1 MSHIVLLGD
10 SIFDNGA
17 YTSGGP
23 DVVTQLRRM
32 LPGGWAATLRALD
45 GARTSDVVRQVASLP
60 PDTSHLV
67 LSVGGNDALSHGDLL
82 DQRGVSAAEVF
93 ERLADAAGEFESRY
107 RRLVDQLLVRR
118 LPLVVCTIYNG
129 SFPDPTF
136 QRIASTALCPFN
148 DAILR
153 VAFRRGLTII
163 DLRPIC
169 CDPAD
174 YANPI
179 EPSSMGGAKIALAIA
194 QSVGAAPALARG
206 PSIIDTVPDL
216 RTQFL

>member
-1 MSHIVLLGD
+1 MPHIVLLGD

-23 DVVTQLRRM
+23 NVITQLGGI
-32 LPGGWAATLRALD
+32 LPGGWTASLRALD
-45 GARTSDVVRQVASLP
+45 GARTSDVVRQVAHLP
-60 PDTSHLV
+60 QDTSHLV

-82 DQRGVSAAEVF
+82 DQRGISAAQLF
-93 ERLADAAGEFESRY
+93 GRLAEAAADFESRY
-107 RRLVDQLLVRR
+107 RTLIDQLMARR

-129 SFPDPTF
+129 NFPDPAF

-163 DLRPIC
+163 DLRLIC
-169 CDPAD
+169 SEPAD

-179 EPSSMGGAKIALAIA
+179 EPSSTGGAKIAHAIA
-194 QSVGAAPALARG
+194 QAVGAVHPAGGA
-206 PSIIDTVPDL
+206 SIVHHVPDS
-216 RTQFL
+216 RTQSL